1 MAGMLAGVE
10 CARRRRFH
18 QSGGGLDTP
27 STASHGGGT
36 RRPSFCLYSGNHET
50 NHSSIPSMQRRILD
64 QENQDERLGG
74 VAREAKERLDE
85 RLKTQRKSATTRQKV
100 DLGCGHGRSMG
111 TKELQME
118 VFGLKKKGSKK
129 FNWGK
134 LSWKAM
140 DQEECAVCLDQFK
153 VGETLVHLPCA
164 HRFHSR
170 CLVPWLSNNAHCP
183 CCRKEI

>member
-50 NHSSIPSMQRRILD
+50 NHSSIPSMRRILD